1 MLDPRIQRAGRR
13 IDTLEQF
20 DLFRA
25 ADDLKRIVLAIQAL
39 YVFMAEDLYLAILAG
54 TGNRTCRAGSLLQC
68 IQGDGIAVGKPGF
81 LTRLR
86 PYADALVK
94 IETAFLDD
102 AVLQRPG
109 LGNLPLEVQVGRID
123 AWACQLTQHRLQV
136 FDLQAT
142 GCQQVFA
149 DTG

>member
-102 AVLQRPG
+102 AVLQHPG
-109 LGNLPLEVQVGRID
+109 LGNLPLEIQVGGIYAGTGEFAEDCR
-123 AWACQLTQHRLQV
+123 QLLDVEVAGR
-136 FDLQAT
+136 
-142 GCQQVFA
+142 QQVLA
-149 DTG
+149 DG